1 MKMNWT
7 KKLGIAALALTATI
21 SLTACTGQSAED
33 IMKTAQEKLNEIK
46 SMSYEMKMD
55 MDMAAEGETL
65 KMTMTGNADCIVE
78 PMAMQMDMTMDMG
91 ELGSM
96 PMKMYAQDKDGS
108 YVIYSGMDVGTGT
121 MTWTSQTLGSMEDLM
136 QYDAQAS
143 MDLYISSADS
153 FKENGTES
161 INGAETVRYDGIISQ
176 EAMNEVMTASGVMK
190 QFSALGMDTSEI
202 TEMLANLGDLPI
214 SIWVEKESGLPVQ
227 YTMDMTTMMQTMMEK
242 ALASEAAEGEDTT
255 VTVNKVLISMT
266 MSNFNGVEKIVIPEE
281 ALNAQPLQ

>member
-242 ALASEAAEGEDTT
+242 ALASEAAEGEDAT

>member
-108 YVIYSGMDVGTGT
+108 YVIYSWHRNHDLD
-121 MTWTSQTLGSMEDLM
+121 QPDLGQHGGS
-136 QYDAQAS
+136 DA
-143 MDLYISSADS
+143 
-153 FKENGTES
+153 
-161 INGAETVRYDGIISQ
+161 V
-176 EAMNEVMTASGVMK
+176 
-190 QFSALGMDTSEI
+190 
-202 TEMLANLGDLPI
+202 
-214 SIWVEKESGLPVQ
+214 
-227 YTMDMTTMMQTMMEK
+227 
-242 ALASEAAEGEDTT
+242 
-255 VTVNKVLISMT
+255 
-266 MSNFNGVEKIVIPEE
+266 
-281 ALNAQPLQ
+281 

>member
-1 MKMNWT
+1 MKWT
-7 KKLGIAALALTATI
+7 KKFSIAALALVATL
-21 SLTACTGQSAED
+21 SLASCSGQNAEA
-33 IMKTAQEKLNEIK
+33 IMKTAQEKLNDVK

-55 MDMAAEGETL
+55 MDMSAEGQAL
-65 KMTMTGNADCIVE
+65 KMTMTGKADCVVE
-78 PMAMQMDMTMDMG
+78 PMALKMDMVMDMG

-96 PMKMYAQDKDGS
+96 PMQMYAQDKDGA
-108 YVIYSGMDVGTGT
+108 YVLYSGMDMGTGT
-121 MTWTSQTLGSMEDLM
+121 MTWTSQTVGSMKDLM

-161 INGAETVRYDGIISQ
+161 INGTEAVRYDGVIS
-176 EAMNEVMTASGVMK
+176 EKALNDVMTASGVMK
-190 QFSALGMDTSEI
+190 QFSSLGMETAEI
-202 TEMLANLGDLPI
+202 TEMLTNLGDLPI

-242 ALASEAAEGEDTT
+242 AISSEAAAGQSTGDT

-266 MSNFNGVEKIVIPEE
+266 MSNFNGVDKIVIPEE